1 MNWLDDLLDILRFFA
16 FCAIVIVMA
25 WGWMVMQ

>member
-1 MNWLDDLLDILRFFA
+1 MKLKEILINFIACA

-25 WGWMVMQ
+25 VFGVQL